1 MKKIVI
7 VFGHH
12 NTKNSFNSAIRDNFL
27 NESKLYGHQINLIN
41 LFEEKEQLPFYN
53 SDFTQTPKCIYDYRE
68 RLDNCNVMFLI
79 GSCNNLRLNA
89 ILENWIDWV
98 LHPNWY
104 FSYSSIFPESKYFK
118 NYGYPVPGAMKGK
131 LGIVSITYGGPMLS

>member
-53 SDFTQTPKCIYDYRE
+53 SDFTQTPKCIYIILSHHYQVAKVPHCCPFQNPSKWYQE
-68 RLDNCNVMFLI
+68 LAKNV
-79 GSCNNLRLNA
+79 
-89 ILENWIDWV
+89 
-98 LHPNWY
+98 
-104 FSYSSIFPESKYFK
+104 
-118 NYGYPVPGAMKGK
+118 
-131 LGIVSITYGGPMLS
+131 